1 MRSAI
6 APGVQLLVNKI
17 GAHTF
22 EIILRTPAGVMFK
35 KVVIWE
41 PEGPSLD
48 CAADI
53 AYGNEPFE
61 EPWPNHVTQFLRD
74 VARRDNVNALATS
87 IRRLA

>member
-17 GAHTF
+17 GALTF

-35 KVVIWE
+35 KVLHWE
-41 PEGPSLD
+41 SEGPSLD

-53 AYGNEPFE
+53 ALGNEPFGDN
-61 EPWPNHVTQFLRD
+61 WPNHVTQFLRD
-74 VARRDNVNALATS
+74 VMRRDNLNSLATS
-87 IRRLA
+87 TRRIA